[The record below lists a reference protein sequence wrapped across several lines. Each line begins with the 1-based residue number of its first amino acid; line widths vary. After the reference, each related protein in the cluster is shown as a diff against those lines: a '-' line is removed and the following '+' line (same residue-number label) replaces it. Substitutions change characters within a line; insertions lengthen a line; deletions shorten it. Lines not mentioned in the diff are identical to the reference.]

1 MLFFEIWK
9 PMFIFHSVKTF
20 SPATKNSPPY
30 RQASIATFREGQTSI
45 EWNPISFFRTYQ
57 GVYSCSGNND
67 RGRSNP
73 RNTIRLLI
81 FPPFFSDT
89 WWTGVR
95 RKNKHTHCE
104 QVCWRKKRETIE
116 KKRINVSPSF
126 SAFRQLNMRHS
137 MAHLYV
143 CECCLR
149 LSVPT
154 QLPCNCNC
162 NQLWPTHTHTDTH
175 SYQDSAASGWI
186 SLHASFI

>member
-104 QVCWRKKRETIE
+104 QVCWRKKKRNNR
-116 KKRINVSPSF
+116 KKANKRFAIILGFQTTEHAALHGPSICVWVLSATVS
-126 SAFRQLNMRHS
+126 AN
-137 MAHLYV
+137 A
-143 CECCLR
+143 
-149 LSVPT
+149 T
-154 QLPCNCNC
+154 
-162 NQLWPTHTHTDTH
+162 
-175 SYQDSAASGWI
+175 
-186 SLHASFI
+186 SL